1 MCNNVLNSPPES
13 GHDFKMPKSRHID
26 NKREVLLNAAE
37 RVAIRRGAAHLTLDA
52 VAKEAKVGKGGLM
65 YHFPSKKAL
74 FQAMLDRAVDIYSQS
89 VQANLGDS
97 SKRGN
102 FAQAYIR
109 HLTSLG
115 KRLEQLSTIIISIAA
130 NDPELLRPLQKR
142 SAALYENAAKDKT
155 GNRAVIAMLAVHG
168 LFLME
173 RLGVGPLGKESRAQV
188 IEALYKLVQ
197 EGA

>member
-1 MCNNVLNSPPES
+1 MIS
-13 GHDFKMPKSRHID
+13 KMPKSRHID

-37 RVAIRRGAAHLTLDA
+37 RVAIRLGAAHLTLDA

-74 FQAMLDRAVDIYSQS
+74 FQAMLERAVDIYSQS
-89 VQANLGDS
+89 VQAKLGDS

-130 NDPELLRPLQKR
+130 NDPGLLRPLQKR
-142 SAALYENAAKDKT
+142 SAALYEHAAKDKT
-155 GNRAVIAMLAVHG
+155 GNRAVVAMLAVHG

-173 RLGVGPLGKESRAQV
+173 RLGVGPLGKKSRAQV

-197 EGA
+197 EEPQSA